1 SGVAG
6 RVDAGD
12 KVTYTFEVT
21 NTGNVTL
28 TGVSLSTLGFSGEG
42 DYDIS
47 EAEFVSATEESDE
60 GELVPGETA
69 TYTLTYTLT
78 QEDVDARELTN
89 STRATGTSPA
99 STVVTD
105 DSDTGTTPEG
115 EDIPDPANTDSDGD
129 EDNGNDPT
137 ETNLPEVPSIDLVK
151 TFVVDQSSGVAGRV
165 DAGDKVTYTF
175 EVTNTGNVTLTG
187 VSLSTLGFSGEGD

>member
-1 SGVAG
+1 
-6 RVDAGD
+6 
-12 KVTYTFEVT
+12 
-21 NTGNVTL
+21 
-28 TGVSLSTLGFSGEG
+28 
-42 DYDIS
+42 
-47 EAEFVSATEESDE
+47 
-60 GELVPGETA
+60 
-69 TYTLTYTLT
+69 
-78 QEDVDARELTN
+78 
-89 STRATGTSPA
+89 TGTSPA

-165 DAGDKVTYTF
+165 DAGDKLTYTF

-187 VSLSTLGFSGEGD
+187 VSLSTLGVSGEGDYDISEAEFVSATEESDEGELVPGETATDTLTYTLTQEDVDARELT